1 MLRWLGKTN
10 FDDINLDIRIVLS
23 PLESLVL
30 PINLCCNSQNLDTS
44 CTLQDLLE
52 WEGKHGMIP
61 DHAVV
66 CLYTGR
72 SKFWGDENNYFG
84 RTKDALQNDTDI
96 HFPGFSPEAAQ
107 WLVDE
112 R

>member
-1 MLRWLGKTN
+1 M
-10 FDDINLDIRIVLS
+10 
-23 PLESLVL
+23 L

-84 RTKDALQNDTDI
+84 RAKDALQNDTDI

>member
-1 MLRWLGKTN
+1 M
-10 FDDINLDIRIVLS
+10 I
-23 PLESLVL
+23 
-30 PINLCCNSQNLDTS
+30 PITLCYNSQNLDTS
-44 CTLQDLLE
+44 CTIEDLLE
-52 WEGKHGMIP
+52 WEEKHGMIP

-66 CLYTGR
+66 CLYTGQ
-72 SKFWGDENNYFG
+72 SKFWGDENKYLG
-84 RTKDALQNDTDI
+84 RAKDAIQNDTDI